1 MSRLEVTCQM
11 LTYSFAGTGSDSLY
25 EHLYKCIR
33 NDILCGNLSIGEKLP
48 SKRNFAKNL
57 GISTITVENAYA
69 QLIAEGYIYSIPKKG
84 YFVSDIH
91 TILPVEQM
99 HPFEEDNGSS
109 SSIDSPSMIQ
119 KADMEESLHFAVDFT
134 SNQTDSEYFPFSIWS
149 RLIRELLSD
158 SQQKLMINPPCGG
171 ILELREAIARH
182 LKDFHGLH
190 VSPEQII
197 IGAGTEYLYGILI
210 QLLGFD
216 KKYAIEDPGYHKI
229 AKIYNSH
236 NVDCDYI
243 AMDDSGIRI
252 SELEEKNIDVIH
264 ISPSHQFPTG
274 ITMPIG
280 RRYELLGWAS
290 KAPSRYIIEDDYDSE
305 FRLTGQP
312 IPTLQS
318 IDVLEKVIYINTFTK
333 TLASTVRISYMVL
346 PKHLVKAYYAKMQFY
361 SCTVSNFEQYTLAAF
376 INKGH
381 FEKHI
386 NRLRIHYHDKRDMLL
401 QCIKSSP
408 LSDHVIIKGEDAGL
422 HFLMKID
429 TELTDEIIC
438 QRAAAKGIRIMP
450 LSKYYYHPEKAMQHI
465 LVVNYSSLTQEQ
477 MAEATQAFN
486 EILG

>member
-1 MSRLEVTCQM
+1 M
-11 LTYSFAGTGSDSLY
+11 LIVALDTSKKEPLY
-25 EHLYKCIR
+25 EQIY
-33 NDILCGNLSIGEKLP
+33 NSIKEEIITGVLPFGARLP
-48 SKRNFAKNL
+48 SARRLSKHLDVSRN
-57 GISTITVENAYA
+57 TVDTAYA
-69 QLIAEGYIYSIPKKG
+69 QLCAEGYIESKPKRGFFVCQVEELAELHIPVK
-84 YFVSDIH
+84 I
-91 TILPVEQM
+91 
-99 HPFEEDNGSS
+99 EEEEEEIRPEKIPYDFSS
-109 SSIDSPSMIQ
+109 
-119 KADMEESLHFAVDFT
+119 AGVDME
-134 SNQTDSEYFPFSIWS
+134 QFPYHIW
-149 RLIRELLSD
+149 RKLL
-158 SQQKLMINPPCGG
+158 KEIMINDNSELFQKGNFQG
-171 ILELREAIARH
+171 DLELRKAIMYYLRQSRGVHVHASQIVVAAGMENLLFLLRQILGEKVSIGIENPVYKNAYEI
-182 LKDFHGLH
+182 LKELDFKIHPISMDESGMC
-190 VSPEQII
+190 VEQLQKTD
-197 IGAGTEYLYGILI
+197 ANLAYVTP
-210 QLLGFD
+210 
-216 KKYAIEDPGYHKI
+216 A
-229 AKIYNSH
+229 
-236 NVDCDYI
+236 
-243 AMDDSGIRI
+243 
-252 SELEEKNIDVIH
+252 
-264 ISPSHQFPTG
+264 HQYPTG
-274 ITMPIG
+274 VIMPIG
-280 RRYELLGWAS
+280 RRSQLLGWA
-290 KAPSRYIIEDDYDSE
+290 KKDPDHYIIEDDYDSE

-408 LSDHVIIKGEDAGL
+408 LFNHVTIKGEDAGL

-465 LVVNYSSLTQEQ
+465 LVVNYSSLTQKQ
-477 MAEATQAFN
+477 MTEATQAFN

>member
-1 MSRLEVTCQM
+1 M

-33 NDILCGNLSIGEKLP
+33 NDILCGNISTGEKLP
-48 SKRNFAKNL
+48 SKRSFAKNL

-84 YFVSDIH
+84 YFVSDVH
-91 TILPVEQM
+91 TILPAEGI
-99 HPFEEDNGSS
+99 HPFETPVPDP
-109 SSIDSPSMIQ
+109 SPTDAITDTN
-119 KADMEESLHFAVDFT
+119 AEHPYAVDFT

-149 RLIRELLSD
+149 KLIRELLSD
-158 SQQKLMINPPCGG
+158 NQQKLMINPPCGG
-171 ILELREAIARH
+171 TLELREAIARH

-190 VSPEQII
+190 ISPEQII
-197 IGAGTEYLYGILI
+197 VGAGTEYLYGILI

-236 NVDCDYI
+236 NVPCDYI

-280 RRYELLGWAS
+280 RRYELLGWAAKS
-290 KAPSRYIIEDDYDSE
+290 SSRYIIEDDYDSE

-346 PKHLVKAYYAKMQFY
+346 PRHLVKAYYDKLQFY
-361 SCTVSNFEQYTLAAF
+361 SCTVSNFEQYTLASF
-376 INKGH
+376 INKGY
-381 FEKHI
+381 FGKHI

-401 QCIKSSP
+401 QCIKNSP
-408 LSDHVIIKGEDAGL
+408 LASHVSIKGEDAGL

-429 TELTDEIIC
+429 TQLSDETIC

-450 LSKYYYHPEKAMQHI
+450 LSQYYYHSEGALPHI
-465 LVVNYSSLTQEQ
+465 LIVNYSSLTQEQ
-477 MAEATQAFN
+477 MEIATHVLCQML
-486 EILG
+486 E